1 MTQKET
7 FGQVLRRLRNDRK
20 WTLRDLEKKIG
31 VKYAYLSQLEAGLA
45 KPSEELAKRLA
56 NLFKEDEEKFIF
68 LARDIPKVINDLKK
82 KFPKQAPLFF
92 RKALDKGGKE

>member
-1 MTQKET
+1 VDSSRLGEKNRGEVC
-7 FGQVLRRLRNDRK
+7 VLK
-20 WTLRDLEKKIG
+20 SAGSW
-31 VKYAYLSQLEAGLA
+31 LS